1 VKKEAGSKKS
11 LTLIHR
17 QAWMKAVTGRQKL
30 PGRGRQTGWQW
41 QVQRDRLAD
50 SPQAGM
56 KQEEAGRKAV
66 EGREEEAS
74 RQASSQVDSYGGR
87 QEQIGRGR
95 QAG

>member
-1 VKKEAGSKKS
+1 MKKEAGSKKS
-11 LTLIHR
+11 LMLIRR

-41 QVQRDRLAD
+41 QGQRDRLAD

-74 RQASSQVDSYGGR
+74 SQVDSYGGK
-87 QEQIGRGR
+87 QGGSKGR
-95 QAG
+95 